1 MTALLLQAAELTAA
15 GKPRKAIDL
24 LRHAL
29 VTHPRHA
36 EVWCRLAAAHLE
48 AGEAQEALDAARRAY
63 ELDDRSTWPPRL
75 VALALSDLDRHDEA
89 VAAARESVHR
99 KPSDWRCQVVLAEV
113 LSVAPDGGAE
123 AVEVA
128 QHATRLVPGEPR
140 AFQVLGDAAM
150 RLRDWGLAEHA
161 YRTTLKLD
169 PSDADAQANLATVQ
183 RKRGGPEAPKP
194 LNRSRVRTA
203 LSRLS
208 VMQVAGVLLLLLAGM
223 PRPTGYLAWLSGAL
237 VVACLVVSAGLRP
250 FRSLVQVPK
259 LTAMVSLLGVSVLLV
274 AGWTV
279 GLALGATT
287 MQPLVISWLCAV
299 VAGALVFAGGGR
311 R

>member
-24 LRHAL
+24 LRPAL

-36 EVWCRLAAAHLE
+36 EAWCRLATAHLE
-48 AGEAQEALDAARRAY
+48 AGEPQEALDAARRAY
-63 ELDDRSTWPPRL
+63 ELDDYSTWPPRL
-75 VALALSDLDRHDEA
+75 VALALSDLDQHDEA
-89 VAAARESVHR
+89 VEAARESVRR

-150 RLRDWGLAEHA
+150 RLKDWGLAEHA

-183 RKRGGPEAPKP
+183 RKRVGPKAIKP
-194 LNRSRVRTA
+194 LNKNRVRTA
-203 LSRLS
+203 LSRLA

-250 FRSLVQVPK
+250 FRSLFQVSK